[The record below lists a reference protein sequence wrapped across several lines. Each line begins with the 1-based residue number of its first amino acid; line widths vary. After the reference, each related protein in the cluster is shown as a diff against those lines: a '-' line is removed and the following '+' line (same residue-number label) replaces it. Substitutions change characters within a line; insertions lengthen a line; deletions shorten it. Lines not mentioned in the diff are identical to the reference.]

1 MKVAFKLLLFGV
13 GLALFGWYV
22 RRVGVAEIASALRQ
36 LGWAAPLVLVPYGVV
51 YLVDCLGW
59 RWTLPAQLPL
69 GFWSL
74 LRIRWAG
81 EAVNNVVPS
90 AYVGGEAVKV
100 FLLGQRGV
108 PGPVATSAAIVSK
121 SAQTMAQI
129 GFIALAALALLLI
142 APNQPGLKPALA
154 VVLIGGSAT
163 VALLFWLQR
172 RGVFRS
178 FLGLADRFQLA
189 QTWLRGRRTGWLE
202 TDRTIG
208 TYYREHRGRF
218 LASVASYLG
227 GFLLDSV
234 EIYLVAHLLGQPI
247 NPLQAIAVEA
257 FTGVAKMMGM
267 WIPGAL
273 GVQESG
279 LLLAGRWAGLP
290 EPFCLAYAVL
300 RRGREAVFVGIGWL
314 FLYASHVQIGSVLS
328 RRPDESM

>member
-22 RRVGVAEIASALRQ
+22 HRVGLAEIASALRQ
-36 LGWAAPLVLVPYGVV
+36 LGWAAPLVLLPYGVV
-51 YLVDCLGW
+51 YVVDCLGW

-69 GFWSL
+69 GFLAL

-108 PGPVATSAAIVSK
+108 PTAVATSAAIVSK
-121 SAQTMAQI
+121 SAQTVGQI

-154 VVLIGGSAT
+154 VVLVGGTAT

-172 RGVFRS
+172 RGIFRS
-178 FLGLADRFQLA
+178 VLGVADRFQLA
-189 QTWLRGRRTGWLE
+189 QTWLRDRRAGWLE
-202 TDRTIG
+202 TDRIIG
-208 TYYREHRGRF
+208 SYYREHRSRM
-218 LASVASYLG
+218 LASVASYFG
-227 GFLLDSV
+227 GWLLDSV

-247 NPLQAIAVEA
+247 NWFQAVSVEA
-257 FTGVAKMMGM
+257 LTGVAKMMGM

-300 RRGREAVFVGIGWL
+300 RRAREAVFVGIGWL
-314 FLYASHVQIGSVLS
+314 FLYASHVRIGSLVS
-328 RRPDESM
+328 QRSGDAG

>member
-1 MKVAFKLLLFGV
+1 MKLVLKFLLFAA
-13 GLALFGWYV
+13 GLGLFGWYV
-22 RRVGVAEIASALRQ
+22 RRAGLAEIAAALWQ
-36 LGWAAPLVLVPYGVV
+36 LGWAAPLVLVPFGVV

-59 RWTLPAQLPL
+59 RWTLPAKLPL
-69 GFWSL
+69 GFLAL

-100 FLLGQRGV
+100 HLLGQRGV
-108 PGPVATSAAIVSK
+108 ARPVAMSAAIVSK
-121 SAQTMAQI
+121 SAQTVAQI

-142 APNQPGLKPALA
+142 APEEPGLRMALTVILA
-154 VVLIGGSAT
+154 GGTAT
-163 VALLFWLQR
+163 VGLLFWLQQ
-172 RGVFRS
+172 RGVFRT
-178 FLGLADRFQLA
+178 LLAIADRLKVA
-189 QTWLRGRRTGWLE
+189 QEWLRGHRVGWLE

-218 LASVASYLG
+218 LASVTSYLG
-227 GFLLDSV
+227 GWLLDSV
-234 EIYLVAHLLGQPI
+234 EIYVVAHLLGQPI
-247 NPLQAIAVEA
+247 DWLQAIAVEA

-290 EPFCLAYAVL
+290 EPFCVAYAVL

-314 FLYASHVQIGSVLS
+314 FLYASHVSL
-328 RRPDESM
+328 RRVTSGHDRR

>member
-1 MKVAFKLLLFGV
+1 MKVAFKLLLLGV

-22 RRVGVAEIASALRQ
+22 HRVGLAEIASALRQ
-36 LGWAAPLVLVPYGVV
+36 LGWAAPLVLLPYGVV
-51 YLVDCLGW
+51 YVVDCLGW
-59 RWTLPAQLPL
+59 RWTLPARLPL
-69 GFWSL
+69 GFLAL

-100 FLLGQRGV
+100 FLLGQHGV
-108 PGPVATSAAIVSK
+108 PTAVATSAAIVSK
-121 SAQTMAQI
+121 SAQTVGQI

-154 VVLIGGSAT
+154 VVLVGGAAT
-163 VALLFWLQR
+163 VVLLFWLQQ
-172 RGVFRS
+172 RGIFRS
-178 FLGLADRFQLA
+178 FLGVADRFQLA
-189 QTWLRGRRTGWLE
+189 QTWLRDRRAGWLE
-202 TDRTIG
+202 TDRIIG
-208 TYYREHRGRF
+208 SYYREHRGRM
-218 LASVASYLG
+218 LASVASYFG
-227 GFLLDSV
+227 GWLLDSV

-247 NPLQAIAVEA
+247 NWLQAVSVEA
-257 FTGVAKMMGM
+257 LTGVAKMMGM

-300 RRGREAVFVGIGWL
+300 RRAREAVFVGIGWL
-314 FLYASHVQIGSVLS
+314 FLYLGHVNL
-328 RRPDESM
+328 RRVTSPADTR

>member
-1 MKVAFKLLLFGV
+1 MKFALKLVLLGG

-22 RRVGVAEIASALRQ
+22 QRVGWGEITAALRQ

-51 YLVDCLGW
+51 YVVDCLAW
-59 RWTLPAQLPL
+59 RWTLPARLPL
-69 GFWSL
+69 GFLAL

-90 AYVGGEAVKV
+90 AYIGGEAVKV

-108 PGPVATSAAIVSK
+108 PAPAATSAAIVSK
-121 SAQTMAQI
+121 SAQTVAQI
-129 GFIALAALALLLI
+129 AFIALAALALLII
-142 APNQPGLKPALA
+142 APHQPGLKPALA
-154 VVLIGGSAT
+154 VVLVGGSAT

-178 FLGLADRFQLA
+178 FLGMADRLGLA
-189 QTWLRGRRTGWLE
+189 QAWLSGRRAGWLE

-208 TYYREHRGRF
+208 VFYREHRGRMM
-218 LASVASYLG
+218 ASILCYLG
-227 GFLLDSV
+227 GWLLDSV
-234 EIYLVAHLLGQPI
+234 EIYVVAHLLGQPI
-247 NPLQAIAVEA
+247 NGLQAIAVEA
-257 FTGVAKMMGM
+257 LTGVSKMMGM

-273 GVQESG
+273 GVQEGG

-300 RRGREAVFVGIGWL
+300 RRAREAVFAGIGWM
-314 FLYASHVQIGSVLS
+314 FLYLGHVNL
-328 RRPDESM
+328 RRATTAADAR

>member
-1 MKVAFKLLLFGV
+1 MKLALKLLLFGG

-22 RRVGVAEIASALRQ
+22 RRAGVAEIAEALRQ
-36 LGWAAPLVLVPYGVV
+36 LGWSAPLVLVPYGVV
-51 YLVDCLGW
+51 YVVDCLGW
-59 RWTLPAQLPL
+59 RWTLPARLPL

-100 FLLGQRGV
+100 ILLGRHGV
-108 PGPVATSAAIVSK
+108 PAPVATSAAIVSK
-121 SAQTMAQI
+121 SAQTVAQI
-129 GFIALAALALLLI
+129 AFIALAALALLLI
-142 APNQPGLKPALA
+142 APEQPGLKPGLS
-154 VVLIGGSAT
+154 VVLAGGAAT
-163 VALLFWLQR
+163 VVLLFWLQR
-172 RGVFRS
+172 RGVFAS
-178 FLGLADRFQLA
+178 ALAVADRLGVA
-189 QTWLRGRRTGWLE
+189 QAWLRDRRAGWLE

-208 TYYREHRGRF
+208 AFYRDHRGRMLTS
-218 LASVASYLG
+218 LAWYFG
-227 GFLLDSV
+227 GWLLDSV

-247 NPLQAIAVEA
+247 NGLQAVAVEA
-257 FTGVAKMMGM
+257 LTGVAKMMGM

-273 GVQESG
+273 GVQEGG

-314 FLYASHVQIGSVLS
+314 LLSLSHVRTDRSSVADGGL
-328 RRPDESM
+328 

>member
-1 MKVAFKLLLFGV
+1 MKFALKLLLFGG

-22 RRVGVAEIASALRQ
+22 QRVGLAEIAAALRQ

-51 YLVDCLGW
+51 YVVDCLGW
-59 RWTLPAQLPL
+59 RWTLPARLPL
-69 GFWSL
+69 GFLAL

-108 PGPVATSAAIVSK
+108 PAPVATSAAIVSK
-121 SAQTMAQI
+121 SAQTVAQI

-142 APNQPGLKPALA
+142 APEQPGLKPALA
-154 VVLIGGSAT
+154 VVLVGGSAT
-163 VALLFWLQR
+163 VVLLFWLQR

-178 FLGLADRFQLA
+178 FLGVADRFGVA
-189 QTWLRGRRTGWLE
+189 QAWLSSRRAGWLE

-208 TYYREHRGRF
+208 TFYREHRGRMG
-218 LASVASYLG
+218 ASVLSYLG
-227 GFLLDSV
+227 GWLLDSV
-234 EIYLVAHLLGQPI
+234 EIYVVAHLLGQPI
-247 NPLQAIAVEA
+247 NWLQAIAVEA
-257 FTGVAKMMGM
+257 LTGVAKMMGM

-300 RRGREAVFVGIGWL
+300 RRAREAVFVGIGWL
-314 FLYASHVQIGSVLS
+314 FLYLGHVNL
-328 RRPDESM
+328 RRITGGADAR

>member
-1 MKVAFKLLLFGV
+1 MKVAFKLVLFGV

-22 RRVGVAEIASALRQ
+22 RRVGVTEIASALRQ

-59 RWTLPAQLPL
+59 RWTLPARLPV

-121 SAQTMAQI
+121 SAQTVAQI

-154 VVLIGGSAT
+154 VVLVGGSAT
-163 VALLFWLQR
+163 VAVLFWLQQ
-172 RGVFRS
+172 RGVFRT
-178 FLGLADRFQLA
+178 FLAVADRLKVGA
-189 QTWLRGRRTGWLE
+189 DWLRDRRSGWLE
-202 TDRTIG
+202 TDQTIG

-227 GFLLDSV
+227 GWLLDSV

-247 NPLQAIAVEA
+247 NALQAIAVEA

-300 RRGREAVFVGIGWL
+300 RRGREAVFVGVGWL
-314 FLYASHVQIGSVLS
+314 FLYLGHVSL
-328 RRPDESM
+328 RRVTVGHDGR

>member
-1 MKVAFKLLLFGV
+1 MKLALKLLLLGV

-22 RRVGVAEIASALRQ
+22 QRVGVAELASALRP
-36 LGWAAPLVLVPYGVV
+36 LGWYAPLVLVPYGVV
-51 YLVDCLGW
+51 YVVDCLGW
-59 RWTLPAQLPL
+59 RWTLPVQLPV
-69 GFWSL
+69 GFLAL

-100 FLLGQRGV
+100 YLLGQRGV
-108 PGPVATSAAIVSK
+108 PAPVATSAAIVSK
-121 SAQTMAQI
+121 SAQTVAQI

-142 APNQPGLKPALA
+142 APDQAGLRPALL
-154 VVLIGGSAT
+154 LILTGGLAT
-163 VALLFWLQR
+163 VALLFWLQQ
-172 RGVFRS
+172 RGVFRT
-178 FLGLADRFQLA
+178 LLAVADRLNVA
-189 QTWLRGRRTGWLE
+189 QAWLRQRRAAWLE

-208 TYYREHRGRF
+208 TFYREHRGRF
-218 LASVASYLG
+218 LASVGSYLG
-227 GFLLDSV
+227 GWLLDSV

-247 NPLQAIAVEA
+247 NWLQAIAVEA
-257 FTGVAKMMGM
+257 FTGVAKLMGM

-290 EPFCLAYAVL
+290 EPFCFAYAVL

-314 FLYASHVQIGSVLS
+314 FLYAGNVNLRRVTAAPASDS
-328 RRPDESM
+328 R

>member
-1 MKVAFKLLLFGV
+1 MKFALKLLLFGG

-22 RRVGVAEIASALRQ
+22 QRVGLAEIAAALRQ

-51 YLVDCLGW
+51 YVVDCLGW
-59 RWTLPAQLPL
+59 RWTLPAKLPL
-69 GFWSL
+69 GFLAL

-108 PGPVATSAAIVSK
+108 PAPVATSAAIVSK
-121 SAQTMAQI
+121 SAQTVAQI

-142 APNQPGLKPALA
+142 APEQPGLKPALA
-154 VVLIGGSAT
+154 VVLVGGSAT
-163 VALLFWLQR
+163 VVLLFWLQR

-178 FLGLADRFQLA
+178 FLGVADRFGVA
-189 QTWLRGRRTGWLE
+189 QAWLSGRRTGWLE

-208 TYYREHRGRF
+208 TFYREHRGRMV
-218 LASVASYLG
+218 ASVLSYLG
-227 GFLLDSV
+227 GWLLDSV
-234 EIYLVAHLLGQPI
+234 EIYVVAHLLGQPI
-247 NPLQAIAVEA
+247 NWLQAIAVEA
-257 FTGVAKMMGM
+257 LTGVAKMMGM

-300 RRGREAVFVGIGWL
+300 RRAREAVFVGIGWL
-314 FLYASHVQIGSVLS
+314 FLYLGHVNL
-328 RRPDESM
+328 RRITAGADAR